1 MTKNNSSIPEDDFST
16 LFVKESEQVELLN
29 ELNKNKDFIEKD
41 AGKYLDLDL
50 EKHILATYYA
60 AINFEELKSNE
71 LFKALQSLLKNTH
84 KPVKYNPTQYL
95 YNWVDLQED
104 GKLKSIYSGK
114 IRNPEDVIAEDFE
127 ILTKRKNELDLLL
140 ANHSLTENELKTQ
153 KKRIEEN
160 NKLNCEHV
168 VPQSWFHKQEPMR
181 GDLHHLFACEPS
193 CNSLRSNYP
202 YHDFSDYE
210 GGKVLNIIRQECGKL
225 EESLFEPEYAKGI
238 VARATLYFLLRYPDE
253 ITNDKEKNID
263 IELLLK
269 WHEEFPVSIY
279 ERHRNQSIQDTQGN
293 RNPLVDFPN
302 YARKIDFP
310 LSSS

>member
-29 ELNKNKDFIEKD
+29 ELNKNKDIIEKD

-253 ITNDKEKNID
+253 IANDKEKNID